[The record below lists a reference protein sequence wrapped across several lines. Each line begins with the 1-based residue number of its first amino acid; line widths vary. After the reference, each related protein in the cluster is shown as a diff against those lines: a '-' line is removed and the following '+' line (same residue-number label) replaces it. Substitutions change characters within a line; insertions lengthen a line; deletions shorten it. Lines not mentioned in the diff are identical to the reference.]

1 MKNEQGDT
9 KMNSRKLQERCV
21 WDNGI
26 SGEWEE
32 SSINVR
38 YMSDEDIKALVRET
52 NKKNKQEGSVI
63 RLRSIED
70 NSGANW

>member
-1 MKNEQGDT
+1 
-9 KMNSRKLQERCV
+9 
-21 WDNGI
+21 
-26 SGEWEE
+26 
-32 SSINVR
+32 
-38 YMSDEDIKALVRET
+38 MSDEDIKAVVRET